1 MDCAFSSLRAY
12 RGKSEIARL
21 FVTFHTI
28 IEVRNLNGKREE
40 LEELCQCYVVV
51 NASAA
56 LPARILRV
64 LSVDPSRRRLP
75 TQCIFLFFTQ
85 FTSRIKQSSVL
96 RLASPR
102 SGQAKQCCSVHSSC
116 QLGAIRTSSSVQR
129 YELDTIPAANGLS
142 GANPLTCL
150 SPVC

>member
-96 RLASPR
+96 RLESPR
-102 SGQAKQCCSVHSSC
+102 SGQAKQCCSVH
-116 QLGAIRTSSSVQR
+116 TVV
-129 YELDTIPAANGLS
+129 AASWALFALPHLFNGTNL
-142 GANPLTCL
+142 APFRRLTVY
-150 SPVC
+150 PVPTL